1 MRKDFRM
8 RVPRLSVAFFALLL
22 APAACNEKND
32 PANAVSGEETYLAGQ
47 ATNTAGS
54 PEVGGTTLSSDIN
67 PVGGVLDPQTFANT
81 VAGSDLFE
89 IESGKLAE
97 ARASSPQLKAFAA
110 QLVADHSRSS
120 AMLKSAAGGANPPLT
135 MPTALPPD
143 LQSALGS
150 LQMAKPQ
157 DFDAGFIDTQIQGH
171 KKALEVLTQ
180 YAKEG
185 GSPALREF
193 ALKAIPVVQSHLAK
207 LNGMNPNPPEPL

>member
-1 MRKDFRM
+1 M

-22 APAACNEKND
+22 LPAACNQKND

-54 PEVGGTTLSSDIN
+54 AELGGTTLSSDIN
-67 PVGGVLDPQTFANT
+67 PVGGVLDAQTFANT

-89 IESGKLAE
+89 IQSGKLAE

-110 QLVADHSRSS
+110 QLVADHSNSS
-120 AMLKSAAGGANPPLT
+120 AMLKAAAADANPPLSI
-135 MPTALPPD
+135 PAALPPD

-150 LQMAKPQ
+150 LAGAKPQ

-185 GSPALREF
+185 GSPALRQF

-207 LNGMNPNPPEPL
+207 LNGMNPNPPEQL

>member
-8 RVPRLSVAFFALLL
+8 RVPRISVVFFALLL
-22 APAACNEKND
+22 APAACKEKND

-67 PVGGVLDPQTFANT
+67 PVGGVLDAQTFANT

-110 QLVADHSRSS
+110 QLIADHSKSS
-120 AMLKSAAGGANPPLT
+120 AMLKSVAAGAGVSIPA
-135 MPTALPPD
+135 ALPPD

-157 DFDAGFIDTQIQGH
+157 EFDAGFIDTQIQGH

-180 YAKEG
+180 YAREG
-185 GSPALREF
+185 GSPALRQF

-207 LNGMNPNPPEPL
+207 LNGMNPNPPEVL